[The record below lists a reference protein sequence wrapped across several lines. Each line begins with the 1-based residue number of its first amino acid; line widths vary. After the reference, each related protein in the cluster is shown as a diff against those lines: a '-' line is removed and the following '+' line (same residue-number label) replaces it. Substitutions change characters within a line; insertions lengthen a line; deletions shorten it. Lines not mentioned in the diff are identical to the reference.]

1 MRPAAAAAPV
11 EEASVMSEPVETFEV
26 NGKTVKIYHDE
37 DAESPRN
44 DDDLGVM
51 LCWHRRILL
60 GDEQIRPSDFGEDLG
75 EVREKLGEERGA
87 ALILPVYIYEH
98 GQITITARESVYA
111 MYPDKEWDAGQVGFI
126 YAEEAAILK
135 EYSIESITEEML
147 EKVREVLEGEVA
159 VYDQYLMGDVWGF
172 VIEDEEGVESDEHG
186 DSCWGFFGLEYC
198 RQEARAAAGGETE

>member
-159 VYDQYLMGDVWGF
+159 VYDQYLMGDVWGY
-172 VIEDEEGVESDEHG
+172 VIEGEEGDDPG

-198 RQEARAAAGGETE
+198 KEEARAAAGG

>member
-1 MRPAAAAAPV
+1 MN
-11 EEASVMSEPVETFEV
+11 EPVETFEV
-26 NGKTVKIYHDE
+26 NGKTVRIYHDTE
-37 DAESPRN
+37 AESPRN
-44 DDDLGVM
+44 DDNLGVM
-51 LCWHRRILL
+51 LCWHRRVLL
-60 GDEQIRPSDFGEDLG
+60 GDEQISPKDFGEDLG
-75 EVREKLGEERGA
+75 EVSGKIREERGA
-87 ALILPVYIYEH
+87 VLVLPIYIYEH

-159 VYDQYLMGDVWGF
+159 VYDQYLMGDVWGY
-172 VIEDEEGVESDEHG
+172 VIEGEEGDDPG

-198 RQEARAAAGGETE
+198 KEEARAAAGSES

>member
-44 DDDLGVM
+44 DDNLGVM

-159 VYDQYLMGDVWGF
+159 VYDQYLMGDVWGY
-172 VIEDEEGVESDEHG
+172 VIEGEEGDDPG

-198 RQEARAAAGGETE
+198 KEEARAAAGG

>member
-126 YAEEAAILK
+126 YAEEATVLK
-135 EYSIESITEEML
+135 EYGVESITEEIL
-147 EKVREVLEGEVA
+147 EKLREVLEGEVA

-172 VIEDEEGVESDEHG
+172 VIEDEDGEHE

-198 RQEARAAAGGETE
+198 KEEARAAAGGETP

>member
-111 MYPDKEWDAGQVGFI
+111 RYPDQEWDAGQVGFI

-159 VYDQYLMGDVWGF
+159 VYDQYLMGDVWGY
-172 VIEDEEGVESDEHG
+172 VIEGEEGDDPG

-198 RQEARAAAGGETE
+198 KEEARAAAGG